1 MNFKR
6 TNNIVG
12 WVICIIACT
21 VYIMTMEATGSLW
34 DCGEF
39 ISSAY
44 KVQVPHPPGA
54 PLFVLLGRK
63 INFSLL
69 IYFFMSYAILLPPSQ
84 RKDITVGRV
93 ALLAAML
100 AVLAPSAMASAAL
113 R

>member
-1 MNFKR
+1 M
-6 TNNIVG
+6 
-12 WVICIIACT
+12 
-21 VYIMTMEATGSLW
+21 
-34 DCGEF
+34 
-39 ISSAY
+39 
-44 KVQVPHPPGA
+44 
-54 PLFVLLGRK
+54 LLGRK

-84 RKDITVGRV
+84 RKDITMKHI